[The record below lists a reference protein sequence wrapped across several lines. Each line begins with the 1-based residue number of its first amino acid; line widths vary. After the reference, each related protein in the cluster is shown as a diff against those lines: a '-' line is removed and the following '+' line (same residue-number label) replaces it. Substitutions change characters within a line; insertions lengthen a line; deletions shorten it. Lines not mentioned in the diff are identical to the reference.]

1 MKNNRSETV
10 YHVGKCS
17 LRPFTSNLVWL
28 DLFPSRDNH
37 SYFPLYPRRNSVK
50 TGRNHRVS
58 TFLKCY
64 QTPTV
69 EGKGNQKEMIKV
81 HLSDLKSR
89 VRYPHDNEVNIQKP
103 ILKPNSFHF
112 QDGHL

>member
-1 MKNNRSETV
+1 
-10 YHVGKCS
+10 
-17 LRPFTSNLVWL
+17 
-28 DLFPSRDNH
+28 
-37 SYFPLYPRRNSVK
+37 
-50 TGRNHRVS
+50 
-58 TFLKCY
+58 
-64 QTPTV
+64 
-69 EGKGNQKEMIKV
+69 MIKV